1 MLKYQS
7 FTYQHFKK
15 VSYQNDLLQT
25 RDLSTPNVYDL
36 FFLLRRIELFIYTS
50 FISTVI
56 CTGRFPYIY
65 RYCYFTVV
73 HLTVEK
79 KLRALIIGSDSSAV
93 DTTII
98 QLLWFRDKTKPSK
111 QKAPNAP
118 MLCQQ
123 NATNVI
129 LKWSLNSDLATRK
142 TSSAKYH
149 TNDTND

>member
-93 DTTII
+93 DTTIYI
-98 QLLWFRDKTKPSK
+98 PAMECISIVDVRVRWLVNIFRGVFRHSFAMYK
-111 QKAPNAP
+111 QP
-118 MLCQQ
+118 
-123 NATNVI
+123 
-129 LKWSLNSDLATRK
+129 LAENL
-142 TSSAKYH
+142 S
-149 TNDTND
+149 